1 MKGPCVTAPSDD
13 TYGGS
18 CASIRMDALLDAM
31 TRVKVDDLA
40 ARFHRPRAAVLR
52 QIMHWGLRHGRTT
65 PSDENASPGSVRHL
79 YLNVDAVLQ
88 EQVATAAAVTGG
100 TNRGVGPPDSV
111 PDHPDGFPCELA
123 GGPRGGRSHN
133 SHRYGTRFM
142 LRLDAPSEPTGLGCR
157 PRSRAV
163 PTSVKP
169 PKNSRRLHRAAC
181 EALIET
187 STLIKTVRNGTSTR
201 V

>member
-88 EQVATAAAVTGG
+88 EQVATAAAATGG
-100 TNRGVGPPDSV
+100 TIAAWVRQIVCQITLTD
-111 PDHPDGFPCELA
+111 FPASWQEA
-123 GGPRGGRSHN
+123 HAEGGPIIPTAMAPASCYAWMHLQSRPAWAAGREVPPSRPASSHPKTPAG
-133 SHRYGTRFM
+133 ST
-142 LRLDAPSEPTGLGCR
+142 
-157 PRSRAV
+157 V
-163 PTSVKP
+163 P
-169 PKNSRRLHRAAC
+169 H
-181 EALIET
+181 
-187 STLIKTVRNGTSTR
+187 VRHS
-201 V
+201 